1 MSDAKLK
8 PCPFC
13 GGEAQ
18 IISREFFDDSTN
30 ELVAKFYGVRCID
43 CDTIHGQ
50 LFKEQ
55 LKAINSWNTR
65 KPMERIVEM
74 LEERY
79 AKLIHKVVSD
89 WNNGHLN
96 DYEDFVAEGIEEAIE
111 IVKEEGGV

>member
-1 MSDAKLK
+1 MSDTKLK

-13 GGEAQ
+13 GGKAQ

-30 ELVAKFYGVRCID
+30 ELVVKFYGVRCID

-65 KPMERIVEM
+65 KPMEAIVER
-74 LEERY
+74 LEE
-79 AKLIHKVVSD
+79 VSHEYITEPSD
-89 WNNGHLN
+89 LGFTTKGRRVYLK
-96 DYEDFVAEGIEEAIE
+96 DAIE
-111 IVKEEGGV
+111 IVKEEGGSDERK